1 MGSIIAIPIIL
12 GVTRLV
18 KSVYRVNREINGQ
31 WFRYLNELLAL
42 LWRRRQNKSN
52 RVVRHD
58 VWNDGI
64 RDAGILPFPHEWDY
78 DLPQK
83 VF

>member
-12 GVTRLV
+12 GMTRLV

-31 WFRYLNELLAL
+31 WFR
-42 LWRRRQNKSN
+42 RQNKSN
-52 RVVRHD
+52 RIVRHD
-58 VWNDGI
+58 VWSDGI

-83 VF
+83 SRSPFRVDHL

>member
-12 GVTRLV
+12 GTTRLV
-18 KSVYRVNREINGQ
+18 KSVYRVNRQINGQ
-31 WFRYLNELLAL
+31 WF
-42 LWRRRQNKSN
+42 RRQNKSN
-52 RVVRHD
+52 RIVRHD
-58 VWNDGI
+58 VWSDGI

-83 VF
+83 F